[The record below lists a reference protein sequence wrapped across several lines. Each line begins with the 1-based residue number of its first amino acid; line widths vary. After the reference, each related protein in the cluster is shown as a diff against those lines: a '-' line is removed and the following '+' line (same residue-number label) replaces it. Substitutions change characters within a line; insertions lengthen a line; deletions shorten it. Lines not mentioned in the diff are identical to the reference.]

1 MSKLFTLAAGV
12 VIGVAYSAEI
22 KEAIKELRD
31 QKEKQRTREIADAIR
46 KQLTSTFE
54 QEFNSSEDLY

>member
-12 VIGVAYSAEI
+12 VIGVVYSDEI

-31 QKEKQRTREIADAIR
+31 QKEKQRTREIADAI
-46 KQLTSTFE
+46 
-54 QEFNSSEDLY
+54 

>member
-12 VIGVAYSAEI
+12 VIGVVYSDEI

-46 KQLTSTFE
+46 KQLTSTLG

>member
-12 VIGVAYSAEI
+12 VIGVAYSDEI

-54 QEFNSSEDLY
+54 QEFN

>member
-1 MSKLFTLAAGV
+1 MSKLFATAAGV
-12 VIGVAYSAEI
+12 VIRVADTDVI

>member
-1 MSKLFTLAAGV
+1 MSKLFTLAAGI
-12 VIGVAYSAEI
+12 VIGIAYSDEI
-22 KEAIKELRD
+22 KEVIKELRD
-31 QKEKQRTREIADAIR
+31 QKEKQRGKEIADAIR